1 MAMFG
6 TTHGAPATFVSV
18 EPIDAGMPS
27 GGSPSA
33 GERTHPVA
41 TNVLAPNAQPIK

>member
-6 TTHGAPATFVSV
+6 TTQGAVATAVACPAR
-18 EPIDAGMPS
+18 DAGMPS
-27 GGSPSA
+27 GGSPAA

>member
-6 TTHGAPATFVSV
+6 TTQGAVVTAISLPAR
-18 EPIDAGMPS
+18 DAGTPT
-27 GGSPSA
+27 GGSPAA

-41 TNVLAPNAQPIK
+41 TTVIAPNAQPIK